1 MTRRNR
7 GHARGFT
14 LIELML
20 VVGIL
25 LVLSTVGVIAYRNIK
40 RGMDID
46 TAELLANRTAAAVDT
61 YQMRMSKY
69 PDDQEG
75 LQALLEV
82 PDDPDEAETWKKYG
96 PFIEGGKIPKDAWG
110 TELKYMKVDSDDP
123 SQPQFR
129 IYSFGPNRTDDNGGD
144 DDIPKWAER

>member
-7 GHARGFT
+7 GPARGFT

-46 TAELLANRTAAAVDT
+46 TAELLVNRTAAAVDT
-61 YQMRMSKY
+61 YQMRMGEF
-69 PDDQEG
+69 PDDQAG
-75 LQALLEV
+75 LQALIEV
-82 PDDPDEAETWKKYG
+82 PDDQDKAETWKKYG
-96 PFIEGGKIPKDAWG
+96 PFIDGGKIPKDPWG
-110 TELKYMKVDSDDP
+110 TELKYMRVEGDDP

-129 IYSFGPNRTDDNGGD
+129 IYSFGPNKTDDNGSD